1 MRVILTKLWP
11 CIRVH
16 QFLGPTLNI
25 ATLKTKLTGTVVH
38 QCIQERYRRC
48 VVPCTTHT
56 YCRALA
62 LHRTTFEYISLVTC
76 RTVISRQRI
85 ASAAIF
91 LTLLAV
97 QQVVLEI
104 DAAVTA
110 DKINRSVDLA
120 ILKVLN
126 CTLQVA
132 VICIL
137 ITQQLHVLANSLRSL
152 IPQCH
157 STAIVVLVVI
167 QCILNSQVLQIRSTY
182 VLIDLDSCRLINT
195 LLTIVRRVLDD
206 HTVHRLTD
214 QRYIILIDRRQHGL
228 TQVIGTVWQED
239 LITRLSLYN
248 RQD

>member
-11 CIRVH
+11 CIRIH

-62 LHRTTFEYISLVTC
+62 LHSATFEYISLVTC

-126 CTLQVA
+126 RTLQVA
-132 VICIL
+132 VIRIL

-182 VLIDLDSCRLINT
+182 VLIDLNSCRLVNT
-195 LLTIVRRVLDD
+195 LFTIVRSILNNCIL
-206 HTVHRLTD
+206 HRLTNKRD
-214 QRYIILIDRRQHGL
+214 IVLTNGCQHGL
-228 TQVIGTVWQED
+228 AEIIHTSWQKY
-239 LITRLSLYN
+239 LIARLSLN
-248 RQD
+248 